1 MCTVPPVQDA
11 TEARADELD
20 GLAENPAA
28 NDDGE
33 EPDDDEEEQANT
45 ETPGK
50 ACIASHPGA
59 MTSNQTLRQWLPKC
73 DTVAALWEATE
84 EMKIQSRTTECDAL
98 VRVAY
103 QCQTNVTWKE
113 ETLALAGRTLEE
125 AFALENLSWCQDVG
139 CKPLSYVL
147 PEQ

>member
-1 MCTVPPVQDA
+1 
-11 TEARADELD
+11 
-20 GLAENPAA
+20 
-28 NDDGE
+28 
-33 EPDDDEEEQANT
+33 
-45 ETPGK
+45 
-50 ACIASHPGA
+50 

-84 EMKIQSRTTECDAL
+84 EMKIQSRTAECDAL

-125 AFALENLSWCQDVG
+125 ALHLKICPGVKMWAVSHS
-139 CKPLSYVL
+139 SYVL
-147 PEQ
+147 PEL

>member
-1 MCTVPPVQDA
+1 
-11 TEARADELD
+11 
-20 GLAENPAA
+20 
-28 NDDGE
+28 
-33 EPDDDEEEQANT
+33 
-45 ETPGK
+45 
-50 ACIASHPGA
+50 

-84 EMKIQSRTTECDAL
+84 EMKIQSRTAECDAL

-139 CKPLSYVL
+139 CKPLKLRIARAVSMDLLQLVQRIHKRVQSKSFSKTDFALNLLLKKPDEWSVPTYIAD
-147 PEQ
+147 